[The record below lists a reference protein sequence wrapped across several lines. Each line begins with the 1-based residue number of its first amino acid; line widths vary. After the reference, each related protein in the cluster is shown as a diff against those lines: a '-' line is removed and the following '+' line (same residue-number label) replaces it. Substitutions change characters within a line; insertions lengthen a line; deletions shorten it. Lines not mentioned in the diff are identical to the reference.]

1 MAAATSSMSSFVTV
15 LVTRTFS
22 RTFETGRTQCI
33 PVFRHEHSPTSTT
46 LQLLKTFHNLME
58 ISSIINA
65 FLTMKM
71 LRSSHFLQQHR
82 GMASLFGRQDL
93 EYLLPKYILRTN
105 IFSLVS
111 KRIFIF
117 RHIFLPRFFTY
128 SYSMPIINFV
138 RRSILVYL

>member
-46 LQLLKTFHNLME
+46 LQLLKTFHNHME

-65 FLTMKM
+65 LLTMKI
-71 LRSSHFLQQHR
+71 LPNQSFSLATSGYGKPIRPIGSGVS
-82 GMASLFGRQDL
+82 ASKIYIENQYFLFGV
-93 EYLLPKYILRTN
+93 EENFYLPPYFLAQILY
-105 IFSLVS
+105 
-111 KRIFIF
+111 
-117 RHIFLPRFFTY
+117 IFLF
-128 SYSMPIINFV
+128 NANN
-138 RRSILVYL
+138 